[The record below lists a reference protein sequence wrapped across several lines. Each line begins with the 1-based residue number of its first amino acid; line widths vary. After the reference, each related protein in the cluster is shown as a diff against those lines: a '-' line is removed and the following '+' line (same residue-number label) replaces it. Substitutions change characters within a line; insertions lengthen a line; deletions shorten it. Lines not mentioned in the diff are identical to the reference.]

1 MMRECNC
8 VVIRH
13 NSQELQDKLKALG
26 YIDLKWTVNLEPE
39 QLLIASSYK
48 HTVKGYQAWPN
59 ERIPD
64 KHYNNSFWNG
74 GIAPP
79 RPEWNNAID
88 VQDDEELF
96 IKYAEMLTRSKYL
109 QFEGNQLI
117 NESK

>member
-1 MMRECNC
+1 MRECNC
-8 VVIRH
+8 VIIRH
-13 NSQELQDKLKALG
+13 NSQELQDKLKTLG
-26 YIDLKWTVNLEPE
+26 YIGLKWTVNLQPE
-39 QLLIASSYK
+39 QLLIASSYE
-48 HTVKGYQAWPN
+48 HTIKGCKNLYGST
-59 ERIPD
+59 PD